1 MMKGWIMTLTFEWD
15 ESKNKD
21 NRKKHGIWFE
31 EAQFVFDDPLG
42 RLFRDDSSTDERYIL
57 IGSSE
62 HSKLLVVVHCY
73 RAASE
78 SIVRI
83 ISARKATKQ
92 ERQFYEKRI

>member
-1 MMKGWIMTLTFEWD
+1 LNGD
-15 ESKNKD
+15 ECKNKAS
-21 NRKKHGIWFE
+21 RTKHSLWIE

-42 RLFRDDSSTDERYIL
+42 RLFRDNSSTDNWHIL
-57 IGSSE
+57 IGSIG

-73 RAASE
+73 RASE

-92 ERQFYEKRI
+92 ERQIYEKRV

>member
-1 MMKGWIMTLTFEWD
+1 MTLSFEWD
-15 ESKNKD
+15 ESKNKA

-42 RLFRDDSSTDERYIL
+42 RLFRDDSSADERYIL
-57 IGSSE
+57 IGSNTN
-62 HSKLLVVVHCY
+62 SKLLVVVHCY
-73 RAASE
+73 RESE
-78 SIVRI
+78 SIIRI